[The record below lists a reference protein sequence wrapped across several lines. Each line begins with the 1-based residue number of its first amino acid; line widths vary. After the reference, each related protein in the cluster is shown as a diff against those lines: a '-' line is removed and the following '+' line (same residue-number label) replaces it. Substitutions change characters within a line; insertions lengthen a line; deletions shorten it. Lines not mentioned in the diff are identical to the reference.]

1 MTEALERLLL
11 GRTLAGRYEIREVIG
26 RGGMSVVYSG
36 TDGTLG
42 RPVAVKLISLPAAS
56 EDMRAHLRER
66 FRREAG
72 SAARIP
78 PHPNVVQIYDYGTDP
93 ELDID
98 FIIMELLEGRD
109 LKEALAVSPP
119 SRDEAV
125 RVLREAA
132 RGLSAGHR
140 VGIVH
145 RDVKPANVFLAGRDR
160 FESVR
165 ILDFGIA
172 KPVTGRPGEDDL
184 TLGGQLPHSP
194 AYASP
199 EQVDPDRPVTFASDV
214 YQLGLI
220 GYELLSGE
228 RPYDDRDRERIRA
241 GEEVAPRGGPE
252 WDALPPPLRHT
263 ILRALRTRPEDRFP
277 DAAAFA
283 EELSAAAADDDRT
296 ILEARPVPVA
306 APAPPP
312 DATVAAPAA
321 PPPRVEAPAPRP
333 AEPRPAPPSDSR
345 PPVMAPPPPPAGA
358 GPVRPARSG
367 GMGKVLAA
375 LAAVLVLA
383 ALAWAMTRGGGDDA
397 PDPAPTAAAA
407 GADAPADTGALAR
420 EFEGV
425 EGEAARRELEGG
437 AAPAGGAPAAT
448 PGAPARDE
456 AAERAAAAA
465 VQRTVVA
472 LNDSWVNGDMDAHL
486 ANYAEQVDFYG
497 AADAPRSR
505 IRRERQ
511 NDLRTFNQNRQIRVL
526 RQAVT
531 FPEPGRARALVDK
544 EWTFEGDRQR
554 RTGAGRQ
561 ELILVERGGRWVV
574 VSEKMLETTRSR
586 VERR

>member
-36 TDGTLG
+36 ADGTLG
-42 RPVAVKLISLPAAS
+42 RPVAVKLISLPAES
-56 EDMRAHLRER
+56 DEMRAHLRER

-98 FIIMELLEGRD
+98 FIIMELLAGRD

-125 RVLREAA
+125 RILREAA
-132 RGLSAGHR
+132 RGLAAGHR

-145 RDVKPANVFLAGRDR
+145 RDVKPANVFLAGHER

-241 GEEVAPRGGPE
+241 GEEVPPRGGPG
-252 WDALPPPLRHT
+252 WDALPLPLRHT

-296 ILEARPVPVA
+296 ILEHRTAAAAAAPAPEATVA
-306 APAPPP
+306 APAPPEP
-312 DATVAAPAA
+312 RAA
-321 PPPRVEAPAPRP
+321 PPADPRP
-333 AEPRPAPPSDSR
+333 RAA
-345 PPVMAPPPPPAGA
+345 APPPPPGGA
-358 GPVRPARSG
+358 EPVRPARRSG
-367 GMGKVLAA
+367 GSGRILAA
-375 LAAVLVLA
+375 LAALLVLA
-383 ALAWAMTRGGGDDA
+383 ALAWALTRGGGDDA
-397 PDPAPTAAAA
+397 PGPAPSTAAA
-407 GADAPADTGALAR
+407 GGDAPADTGALAG
-420 EFEGV
+420 EFEGL

-437 AAPAGGAPAAT
+437 TPPAGAAPAPG

-456 AAERAAAAA
+456 AAERAAAAR
-465 VQRTVVA
+465 VQQAVVA

-486 ANYAEQVDFYG
+486 AHYAERAYFYT
-497 AADAPRSR
+497 AEVPRSR
-505 IRRERQ
+505 IREERAR
-511 NDLRTFNQNRQIRVL
+511 DLRTFNRNRQIRVI

-554 RTGAGRQ
+554 RTGEGRQ
-561 ELILVERGGRWVV
+561 ELILEERGGRWVV
-574 VSEKMLETTRSR
+574 VSEKMLGTGRDR
-586 VERR
+586 VERV